1 MNLFISLHRVFT
13 MNVPMK
19 EELEK
24 AFAKLFPDYEAG
36 QEYAFSHDE
45 LSSADFERYEEIGE
59 VIEASLNDTTVV
71 EISNKVYHFL

>member
-1 MNLFISLHRVFT
+1 MN
-13 MNVPMK
+13 MPMK
-19 EELEK
+19 EEFEK